1 MRRNKLLACLMAGT
15 MAVSITACS
24 GNANSD
30 ATTTPTTTEAVTTQA
45 VTTQGESQ
53 ETTTQ
58 TPQEQKSEASVDF
71 EDGQMGFVQA
81 YNAPA
86 NAADVELSITDFD
99 GSKADR
105 KSTRLNSSHRS
116 QSRMPSSA

>member
-86 NAADVELSITDFD
+86 NACSLS
-99 GSKADR
+99 R
-105 KSTRLNSSHRS
+105 
-116 QSRMPSSA
+116 

>member
-1 MRRNKLLACLMAGT
+1 MAGT

-58 TPQEQKSEASVDF
+58 TPQSRNQRQV
-71 EDGQMGFVQA
+71 
-81 YNAPA
+81 
-86 NAADVELSITDFD
+86 LI
-99 GSKADR
+99 
-105 KSTRLNSSHRS
+105 
-116 QSRMPSSA
+116 SRMVRWDSCRHTMHLPMPLM

>member
-1 MRRNKLLACLMAGT
+1 MAGT

-30 ATTTPTTTEAVTTQA
+30 ATTTEAVTTQA

-81 YNAPA
+81 PNGGFYPP
-86 NAADVELSITDFD
+86 VSGL
-99 GSKADR
+99 
-105 KSTRLNSSHRS
+105 
-116 QSRMPSSA
+116 P